1 MPRNSRRV
9 AFNFQRRAR
18 KRDSRP
24 NVYTGPAPTAA
35 AAAAAPAPEDGQAAQ
50 PGSPLTRFAARRAG
64 RVRARSA
71 VYTEFLRQEL
81 IKFGAVTLL
90 LVAVVIVASL
100 LYE

>member
-9 AFNFQRRAR
+9 AFNFQKRAR
-18 KRDSRP
+18 KRESRP
-24 NVYTGPAPTAA
+24 NVFAGPVPAA
-35 AAAAAPAPEDGQAAQ
+35 ASETAGGSEGAGAAQ
-50 PGSPLTRFAARRAG
+50 TEAPLSRFAARRAG
-64 RVRARSA
+64 RVRARNV

-90 LVAVVIVASL
+90 LIAVVIVAAI

>member
-9 AFNFQRRAR
+9 AFNFQKRAR
-18 KRDSRP
+18 KRESRP
-24 NVYTGPAPTAA
+24 NVFTGPAPAVASAT
-35 AAAAAPAPEDGQAAQ
+35 PAGSEVAEAAQ
-50 PGSPLTRFAARRAG
+50 AGAPLSRLAARRAG
-64 RVRARSA
+64 RVRARSV

-90 LVAVVIVASL
+90 LVAVVIVAAI